1 MLMNNLVMYRDNYE
15 ETSGSLWYYREDDPN
30 DNITDSDLFKFKLRP
45 KNNANKESVRNLEKV
60 PPLKH

>member
-15 ETSGSLWYYREDDPN
+15 ETSGSLQYYREDDPN
-30 DNITDSDLFKFKLRP
+30 DNMTDSDLFKFKLRP
-45 KNNANKESVRNLEKV
+45 KNNANKESVGNLEKV